1 VCVNA
6 ENAKILEVPMIYA
19 ESSLT
24 LERMIKAHD
33 ETGQTTRADLVR
45 RSIAVDGGGHA
56 LLLQEQAQLQSSN
69 A

>member
-1 VCVNA
+1 
-6 ENAKILEVPMIYA
+6 MIYA

-24 LERMIKAHD
+24 LERVSKAYNK
-33 ETGQTTRADLVR
+33 TGQPTRPDFVG
-45 RSIAVDGGGHA
+45 RSITVEGCVHA